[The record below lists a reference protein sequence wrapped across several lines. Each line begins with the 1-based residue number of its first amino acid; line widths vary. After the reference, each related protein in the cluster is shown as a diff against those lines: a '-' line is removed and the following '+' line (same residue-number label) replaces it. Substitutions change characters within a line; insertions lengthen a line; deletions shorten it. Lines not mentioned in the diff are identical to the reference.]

1 MMGSEFIVWWLL
13 AILAVAF
20 AVAMVAVR
28 NPVHSALCLVVN
40 FVVLAIIYLLLSAP
54 LLAALQLVVYAGAIM
69 VLFLFVVMF
78 FKSSSDRNWIRPQ
91 LKAQLIIG
99 GLAVL
104 IFLVL
109 LLGIGLLGA
118 NNESTAG
125 MSVVANN
132 QDADNVTDLSEANP
146 QNLGAWMFG
155 YHVLPFQLI
164 GVLLLIAMI
173 AALMVARDPRA
184 EGRSTFERHA
194 PASDD
199 ILPREVDL

>member
-1 MMGSEFIVWWLL
+1 MMGSEFVIWWLL

-40 FVVLAIIYLLLSAP
+40 FVALAIIYLLLSAP

-78 FKSSSDRNWIRPQ
+78 FKSSSDRNWLRPQ

-99 GLAVL
+99 GMAVL
-104 IFLVL
+104 VFLVL
-109 LLGIGLLGA
+109 LISIGLLGA
-118 NNESTAG
+118 NSESTAG
-125 MSVVANN
+125 MSTVVNTQGSVSA
-132 QDADNVTDLSEANP
+132 TEMSEANP
-146 QNLGAWMFG
+146 QKLGSWMFG

-184 EGRSTFERHA
+184 EGRSRFERHA
-194 PASDD
+194 PARDD